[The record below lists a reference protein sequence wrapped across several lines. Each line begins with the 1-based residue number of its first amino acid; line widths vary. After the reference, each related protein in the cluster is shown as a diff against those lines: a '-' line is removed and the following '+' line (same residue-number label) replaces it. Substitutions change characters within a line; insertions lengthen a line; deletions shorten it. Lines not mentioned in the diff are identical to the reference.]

1 MFSIDNKLVKLK
13 YLRIIEMKI
22 KLLNKLLFS

>member
-1 MFSIDNKLVKLK
+1 MFSIGNKLVKLK
-13 YLRIIEMKI
+13 YLRVIEMKI

>member
-13 YLRIIEMKI
+13 YLSVIEMKI